1 MSDTTGICYTWS
13 GNKKKY
19 ESDLFSAELHVFSHE
34 YCHRYDSADS
44 RTLVFGKSP
53 SEYDAGS
60 CVDEFNTYLPYGGV
74 SINHNIQDNG
84 EDHYSLSGTYT
95 KPKNW
100 SPPAGLDGPF
110 GGSYGLKYPYYV
122 YVIGWSSFVS
132 TWYNGKLHQLDIGS
146 WDNGRLGEYYGI
158 KK

>member
-1 MSDTTGICYTWS
+1 MSALTDDTTGICYTWS
-13 GNKKKY
+13 GDKKKY

-34 YCHRYDSADS
+34 YCHRYDSYDN
-44 RTLVFGKSP
+44 RTLVFGESDGDHAIDKFS
-53 SEYDAGS
+53 
-60 CVDEFNTYLPYGGV
+60 TYLPYGGV

-110 GGSYGLKYPYYV
+110 DGSNGLKYPYYV
-122 YVIGWSSFVS
+122 YVIGWTTFVS
-132 TWYNGKLHQLDIGS
+132 TKYNGENHNLDDDLNIQYIY
-146 WDNGRLGEYYGI
+146 YYGN
-158 KK
+158 KE